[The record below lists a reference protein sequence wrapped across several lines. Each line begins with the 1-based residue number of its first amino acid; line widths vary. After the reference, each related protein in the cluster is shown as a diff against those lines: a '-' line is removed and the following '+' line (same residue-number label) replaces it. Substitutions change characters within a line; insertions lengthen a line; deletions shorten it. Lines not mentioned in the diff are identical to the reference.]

1 MASAARKRS
10 LASPTPSTQAGNG
23 KRGRFVPTSLA
34 AAGAEGSG
42 EGTSVAS
49 PSRYTL
55 RTRPSSAASSSAV
68 KVEDAVGA
76 GEEVPLAEDKVGAG
90 KDPFAVSPRKKTAK
104 PIKLELDASEA
115 RAAPKRWKE
124 QYGVLAKQRLRIV
137 APVDTMGCQENGKEE
152 KREDIS
158 RVTESAEDRARR
170 ERFTI
175 LVSLMLSSQTKD
187 PVTAEAVHN
196 LQRSLPGG
204 LSLASILTASQ
215 DEISSS
221 ICKVGFWRRK
231 TGYIQ
236 SAARIVRD
244 DFGGD
249 IPKTIDEL
257 CSLPGVGPKM
267 GFLALQ
273 SAWGLNMGIG
283 VDVHVHRVANRLKWV
298 NSNDPEGTRLQL
310 QSWLPKEV
318 RSAVH
323 FGGARCSLLTCRLPR
338 SDAPHDQQ
346 NPRRIRPGD
355 LPARWTTLRVSGCG
369 PHLLA
374 GAWSISDSCVL
385 STVCVHWVRLAC
397 ARRIARWIQSRLLPA
412 SRSSFYQRLGR
423 DKSTV
428 QSK

>member
-1 MASAARKRS
+1 MGCWPSRGCAS
-10 LASPTPSTQAGNG
+10 LPPSTRWAA
-23 KRGRFVPTSLA
+23 KR
-34 AAGAEGSG
+34 
-42 EGTSVAS
+42 
-49 PSRYTL
+49 
-55 RTRPSSAASSSAV
+55 
-68 KVEDAVGA
+68 
-76 GEEVPLAEDKVGAG
+76 
-90 KDPFAVSPRKKTAK
+90 
-104 PIKLELDASEA
+104 
-115 RAAPKRWKE
+115 
-124 QYGVLAKQRLRIV
+124 
-137 APVDTMGCQENGKEE
+137 NGKEE

-170 ERFTI
+170 ERFHDPRQPHAQ
-175 LVSLMLSSQTKD
+175 LADND

-215 DEISSS
+215 DDISSS

-231 TGYIQ
+231 TDTFRAPPGL
-236 SAARIVRD
+236 SEMTLVGTFPR
-244 DFGGD
+244 
-249 IPKTIDEL
+249 TIDEL

-318 RSAVH
+318 RSAED
-323 FGGARCSLLTCRLPR
+323 FGVPRCSLLTCRLHR

-346 NPRRIRPGD
+346 NTRRIRPSD
-355 LPARWTTLRVSGCG
+355 LPARGATLRVSGG
-369 PHLLA
+369 EPHLLA
-374 GAWSISDSCVL
+374 GARDRSLILRSFYSLCAL
-385 STVCVHWVRLAC
+385 GSARLC
-397 ARRIARWIQSRLLPA
+397 RRIARWIQSRLLPA
-412 SRSSFYQRLGR
+412 SRSSFYQRLSR
-423 DKSTV
+423 DKSAV